1 LLGFLSSVGP
11 RRLFVPPLLGD
22 SYPHPRLPWSARSTL
37 FAQASGPSH
46 FRRFCEAKRNG
57 FAELCAP
64 LRCVRMVRNSSWL
77 LEWTTVGYLALLRH
91 DRRVSGPPGVPE
103 VPWHNVVL
111 KNHDEVAGRLN
122 RSQDSICPPWAI
134 HPRTG
139 IGLAAVDCI
148 LKATTPKAHILDAGP
163 RLTRGSCRGCAWM
176 DTEDC
181 RPST

>member
-1 LLGFLSSVGP
+1 
-11 RRLFVPPLLGD
+11 
-22 SYPHPRLPWSARSTL
+22 
-37 FAQASGPSH
+37 
-46 FRRFCEAKRNG
+46 
-57 FAELCAP
+57 
-64 LRCVRMVRNSSWL
+64 MVRNSSWL

-103 VPWHNVVL
+103 APWHNVVL

-148 LKATTPKAHILDAGP
+148 LRATTPKAHILDAGP
-163 RLTRGSCRGCAWM
+163 KLTRGSCRGCAWM

-181 RPST
+181 HLAKRNGFAMTGPITSPVTKTSYVGATLKITPLLSSLCKNRREEQKGTVADGSICKLGHYPGVANA

>member
-1 LLGFLSSVGP
+1 
-11 RRLFVPPLLGD
+11 
-22 SYPHPRLPWSARSTL
+22 
-37 FAQASGPSH
+37 
-46 FRRFCEAKRNG
+46 
-57 FAELCAP
+57 
-64 LRCVRMVRNSSWL
+64 MVRNLKLAVRWL
-77 LEWTTVGYLALLRH
+77 LERTTVGYLALLRH

-103 VPWHNVVL
+103 APWHNVVL

-148 LKATTPKAHILDAGP
+148 LRATTPKAHILDAGP
-163 RLTRGSCRGCAWM
+163 KLTRGSCRGCAWM

-181 RPST
+181 HLAKRNVFAMTGPITSPVTKNVICWGGAKDYPFVVFTLQKPS